1 MEDELAQSTR
11 LLEMS
16 QRHIALCRPGGLGV
30 AAVKDADGAGVAIP
44 HRTYEGPRVENT
56 RGPLSYDVDRLLT

>member
-16 QRHIALCRPGGLGV
+16 QRHI